1 MSHNRVVLMF
11 SGSKLVESF
20 LSDKKILRKDG
31 KIIISLIMC
40 QKKCLT
46 LHFVRQ
52 KRVHVVC
59 AHKRLNNERELNEMG

>member
-1 MSHNRVVLMF
+1 MSHNRFVLMF
-11 SGSKLVESF
+11 TGSKLVESF
-20 LSDKKILRKDG
+20 RSGKNFIRKDG

-52 KRVHVVC
+52 KETLCCVRTQ
-59 AHKRLNNERELNEMG
+59 APWRPEIIE